1 MEKSFILQQRA
12 TGNETDPILGCLCWW
27 TIRNQII
34 DHATLKEIVEAENL
48 DQYLPKPIRPCGAF
62 RRATRMV
69 QKDLQPVDEAVSK
82 DDESI
87 FVREVDCSETHIFR
101 KLVTEIRDKAA
112 KELSYQQTADITFNK
127 VTQDIDIT
135 GADAGTKNRI
145 LQNYE
150 LLNGRHNGER
160 LRVLVKNIMD
170 STSPTLIR
178 PSGSVYFIPACHRS
192 KVEKLERIVQ
202 QINMKGTIK
211 DQTLTFEH
219 IGVLDSEKH
228 REMVLKHFETQ
239 TVGQVNSFMA
249 EATQV
254 LKDNRWIKPGVAARF
269 MESVQRSR
277 QAVKTY
283 EDMLEK
289 DLFLCREKV
298 AVAQQQALD
307 ILARVKDESDLVFTR
322 ENQVYSDAMPAAV
335 NA

>member
-1 MEKSFILQQRA
+1 M
-12 TGNETDPILGCLCWW
+12 D
-27 TIRNQII
+27 
-34 DHATLKEIVEAENL
+34 EAE
-48 DQYLPKPIRPCGAF
+48 
-62 RRATRMV
+62 
-69 QKDLQPVDEAVSK
+69 SK

-127 VTQDIDIT
+127 TTQDIDIA
-135 GADAGTKNRI
+135 GADTNTKNRI
-145 LQNYE
+145 LQNYD

-178 PSGSVYFIPACHRS
+178 PSGSVYFVPACHRS

-202 QINMKGTIK
+202 QINIKGTVQ

-239 TVGQVNSFMA
+239 TDGQINAFMA

-254 LKDNRWIKPGVAARF
+254 LKENRSIRPGVAARF
-269 MESVQRSR
+269 MESVQRAR
-277 QAVKTY
+277 KAVKTY

-298 AVAQQQALD
+298 AIAQQQALD
-307 ILARVKDESDLVFTR
+307 ILARVKDESDLIFSRDDQMLPDVI
-322 ENQVYSDAMPAAV
+322 PAAV